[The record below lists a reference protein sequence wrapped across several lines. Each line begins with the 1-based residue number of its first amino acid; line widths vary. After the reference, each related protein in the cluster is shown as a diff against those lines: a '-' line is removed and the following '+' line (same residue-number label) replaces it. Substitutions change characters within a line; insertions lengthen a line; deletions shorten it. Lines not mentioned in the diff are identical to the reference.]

1 MDADI
6 LARLADVLAHA
17 AAQCAALALE
27 ARATM
32 PTQPAAASQ
41 RPPQPEPVA
50 AEVEAPQAAPEPAQA
65 APEADHKAAARRIF
79 EYWAKRTSHDRA
91 RFTPERARKV
101 LSRLRDGYS
110 EHDIL
115 RAIDGCASSPWHN
128 GSADNSDGTRY
139 DDLEL
144 ICRTGA
150 KLERFME
157 LSSGALPEPT
167 RAQPNAEDDEKSRAM
182 AEARKALK
190 EGKTDEYNRII
201 RAQRGR

>member
-32 PTQPAAASQ
+32 PAAASQ
-41 RPPQPEPVA
+41 QAPQPEPVA
-50 AEVEAPQAAPEPAQA
+50 AEAEPAQAAPEAAQQ

-79 EYWAKRTSHDRA
+79 EYWARRTGHDRA

-101 LSRLRDGYS
+101 LARLRDGYS
-110 EHDIL
+110 ERDIL

-128 GSADNSDGTRY
+128 GSADHSDGTRY

-157 LSSGALPEPT
+157 LSSASLPEPT
-167 RAQPNAEDDEKSRAM
+167 QAKPSAEDDEKSRAM
-182 AEARKALK
+182 SEARRALK